1 MNIAKI
7 NKKERCASQ
16 RSIILLKSKCLCS
29 LLPELWKPLL
39 IQVSGLIQST
49 VLNWLWPSVPV
60 LLADLCLRLQ
70 RHWRGQSWPSGG
82 SHSRSSTI
90 PDNESST
97 DACHLKIRILG
108 IPKIWMLLYSMKRMP
123 TIKEFTVRKYCPG
136 FV

>member
-1 MNIAKI
+1 MHPKDPLFSSNLSV
-7 NKKERCASQ
+7 CA
-16 RSIILLKSKCLCS
+16 
-29 LLPELWKPLL
+29 LPEFWRPPFN
-39 IQVSGLIQST
+39 QVSGLIQST
-49 VLNWLWPSVPV
+49 VLSLIWPSVPV
-60 LLADLCLRLQ
+60 LVADLCLRSKALE
-70 RHWRGQSWPSGG
+70 GQSWPSGG